1 MSTIIVN
8 KENFM
13 EEVVNSD
20 KPVLID
26 FWAEWCGPCRML
38 SPIIEEIA
46 NERSDYKVCKVNV
59 SNEPELAAQ
68 FQVMSIPALVIL
80 KDGKIVNRSVGARPK
95 SEVLDLLV

>member
-1 MSTIIVN
+1 MSAIIVN

-46 NERSDYKVCKVNV
+46 NERRDYKVCKVNV
-59 SNEPELAAQ
+59 SDEPELAAQ